1 LIHRNGADPIDQ
13 TSASLS
19 NSRMAE
25 QTTVTEPA
33 QIPRFTAKGVWRG
46 CVEIAPIA
54 VFIIPFGIAFG
65 VAASAKGIAPEV
77 SILMSIAIYA
87 GASQFALLD
96 LWYAPLP
103 LATLALTVLAVNA
116 RHILL
121 GAALAPWLLQ
131 IPIKGRLAALIGLSD
146 GSFAYAMSARERGE
160 IDAGILFGSG
170 IAMWLIWIASTA
182 VGALAGSFLGDLT
195 RFGFDAVMVTYFA
208 AVVVGQ
214 WKGAKDLYPWLA
226 AAAVAVIG
234 TYVLPPGWH
243 IIAGALAG
251 GIVGTWRHG

>member
-1 LIHRNGADPIDQ
+1 
-13 TSASLS
+13 
-19 NSRMAE
+19 MAE
-25 QTTVTEPA
+25 QTTVTERA
-33 QIPRFTAKGVWRG
+33 ARPRFTANGVWRG
-46 CVEIAPIA
+46 CVEIAPVA

-65 VAASAKGIAPEV
+65 VAASAKGIAPEI

-131 IPIKGRLAALIGLSD
+131 IPVIGRLAALLGLSD
-146 GSFAYAMSARERGE
+146 ASFAYAMAARERGE

-170 IAMWLIWIASTA
+170 AAMWLIWIASTA
-182 VGALAGSFLGDLT
+182 VGALAGSLLGDLS
-195 RFGFDAVMVTYFA
+195 RFGFDAVMVAYFA
-208 AVVVGQ
+208 AVIVGQ
-214 WKGAKDLYPWLA
+214 WNGPKDLFPWLA